1 MRWVWEF
8 VKSPRPSPSPP
19 SDSLSHGPQSLMA
32 QSSSSSSTS
41 GEDKNTQNRE
51 MGGDNIDPWER
62 ERRHPLTD
70 GRIQLSP
77 PPLVYSLYNL
87 VTCVMFLY
95 LSLLGS
101 GVFLF
106 NFVGT
111 GGRGGG
117 VEGWVVTCSTSENCP
132 CVCVSVMWYTISC
145 FCFFVFSPI
154 WSKTIRSSEH
164 VGRRQLECKKDI
176 WKK

>member
-8 VKSPRPSPSPP
+8 VKSPPP
-19 SDSLSHGPQSLMA
+19 VPPPDSLSHGPQSLMA
-32 QSSSSSSTS
+32 QSSSSFSTS

-51 MGGDNIDPWER
+51 MGGGDNIDPSER
-62 ERRHPLTD
+62 ERRHPLMD

-111 GGRGGG
+111 GGRGLRGG
-117 VEGWVVTCSTSENCP
+117 WFTCSTSENCL
-132 CVCVSVMWYTISC
+132 CVSCDTQFHV
-145 FCFFVFSPI
+145 FVFIFFSDLI
-154 WSKTIRSSEH
+154 ENDKVVWT
-164 VGRRQLECKKDI
+164 RRVTTAGV
-176 WKK
+176 

>member
-8 VKSPRPSPSPP
+8 VKSPPP
-19 SDSLSHGPQSLMA
+19 VPPPPDSLSHGPQSLMA
-32 QSSSSSSTS
+32 QSSSSFSTS

-51 MGGDNIDPWER
+51 MGGGDNIDPSER
-62 ERRHPLTD
+62 ERRHPLMD

-111 GGRGGG
+111 GGRGLRGG
-117 VEGWVVTCSTSENCP
+117 WLHVRQVKIA
-132 CVCVSVMWYTISC
+132 CVCHVIHNFM
-145 FCFFVFSPI
+145 FLFLFLFSPI

-164 VGRRQLECKKDI
+164 VGWRQPECKKDI